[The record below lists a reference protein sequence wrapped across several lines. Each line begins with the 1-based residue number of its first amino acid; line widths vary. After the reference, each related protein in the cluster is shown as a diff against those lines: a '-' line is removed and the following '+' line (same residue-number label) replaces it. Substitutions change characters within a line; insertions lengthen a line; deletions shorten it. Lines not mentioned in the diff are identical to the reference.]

1 MHWHQWKAGT
11 SRHVPYTSATTRL
24 DVPERDVTTQSTP
37 MSVVDM
43 HMNKIAS
50 SSNVSNQRVNTK
62 RPHGGKFARTSDRT
76 ATIRNYYNTSDWLT
90 LTLERYQTA
99 ELCRSPPTQPELVSR
114 FGVSIAIQS
123 RFGVSIAIQSRFG
136 VSIVVQSRFGVSIAI
151 QSRFGATNSRDL
163 EAMLYSRD
171 LECHAIQSRF

>member
-37 MSVVDM
+37 
-43 HMNKIAS
+43 I
-50 SSNVSNQRVNTK
+50 NTK

-99 ELCRSPPTQPELVSR
+99 ELCRSPPTQPELV
-114 FGVSIAIQS
+114 
-123 RFGVSIAIQSRFG
+123 
-136 VSIVVQSRFGVSIAI
+136 
-151 QSRFGATNSRDL
+151 
-163 EAMLYSRD
+163 
-171 LECHAIQSRF
+171 